1 MTSIRY
7 GHGDDT
13 DIDISLLDEG
23 AFSHRRGDRAISM
36 RFATKAIHVGQG
48 PDPATGAV
56 NVPIHMSSTF
66 SRTAQ
71 HEFVYSRTGNPTR
84 AALERNL
91 AALEEGTYGLCF
103 SSGMGAVTTL
113 LTLLKKGDH
122 VVISDD
128 SYGGVYRIFARTM
141 AGYGIDHT
149 FVDMQDL
156 IEVENAF
163 RPETRML
170 WAESPTNPL
179 MKVSDLRELAIITRA
194 HEAVSV
200 CDNTFA
206 SPYLQQPLKLGFD
219 VVLHSTT
226 KYLGGHADVIG
237 GALMLNDSARHEEL
251 KWAQNTLGAVP
262 SPFDCWLVLRGVKTL
277 ALRMA
282 RHCDNAERIAT
293 FLHAHRKVER
303 VMYPGLADD
312 PGHRIA
318 KKQMSR
324 FGGMVSFVLRHEI
337 SAIEVLRK
345 LRLMT
350 LGESLGAV
358 ETLIEHPASM
368 THVSLPPEERAR
380 RGITDGLVRLSVG
393 LEDVEDLIED
403 LDQALR

>member
-1 MTSIRY
+1 
-7 GHGDDT
+7 
-13 DIDISLLDEG
+13 
-23 AFSHRRGDRAISM
+23 M
-36 RFATKAIHVGQG
+36 RFATKAIHEGQG

-66 SRTAQ
+66 SQASQ
-71 HEFVYSRTGNPTR
+71 HDYVYSRTGNPTR
-84 AALERNL
+84 TALERNL

-113 LTLLKKGDH
+113 LTLLKRGDH

-141 AGYGIDHT
+141 AGYGIEHA

-156 IEVENAF
+156 IEVEDAF
-163 RPETRML
+163 RPETKML

-179 MKVSDLRELAIITRA
+179 MKVSDLRELAIIARA
-194 HEAVSV
+194 HEATSV

-237 GALMLNDSARHEEL
+237 GALILNDSAKSEQL

-262 SPFDCWLVLRGVKTL
+262 SPFDSWLVLRGVKTL
-277 ALRMA
+277 ALRMEK
-282 RHCDNAERIAT
+282 HCDNAERIAE
-293 FLHAHRKVER
+293 FLHGHRKIDR
-303 VMYPGLADD
+303 VLYPGLSDD
-312 PGHRIA
+312 PGHRVA

-324 FGGMVSFVLRHEI
+324 FGGMVSFVVKSSVRPL
-337 SAIEVLRK
+337 EVLRK
-345 LRLMT
+345 LRVMT

-393 LEDVEDLIED
+393 IEDTEDLIED
-403 LDQALR
+403 LDSALR

>member
-1 MTSIRY
+1 MALSGGAGRV
-7 GHGDDT
+7 
-13 DIDISLLDEG
+13 SLCRTNDLFTLGRG
-23 AFSHRRGDRAISM
+23 APPISM
-36 RFATKAIHVGQG
+36 RFATKAIHAGQG
-48 PDPATGAV
+48 PDPGTGAV

-66 SRTAQ
+66 SQVGQ
-71 HEFVYSRTGNPTR
+71 HEYVYSRTGNPTR

-113 LTLLKKGDH
+113 LTLLKRGDH

-149 FVDMQDL
+149 FVDMRDL
-156 IEVENAF
+156 IEVENSF
-163 RPETRML
+163 RPETKML

-179 MKVSDLRELAIITRA
+179 IKVFDLRELAIIARA
-194 HEAVSV
+194 HEALSV

-206 SPYLQQPLKLGFD
+206 SPYLQRPLKLGFD

-226 KYLGGHADVIG
+226 KYLSGHADVIG
-237 GALMLNDSARHEEL
+237 GALVLNDSAVHEQL

-277 ALRMA
+277 ALRMEQ
-282 RHCDNAERIAT
+282 HCDNAERIAT
-293 FLHAHRKVER
+293 FLHDHRRVER
-303 VMYPGLADD
+303 VMYPGLPDD
-312 PGHRIA
+312 PGHRVA

-324 FGGMVSFVLRHEI
+324 FGGMVSFALKSGVPALDVLRR
-337 SAIEVLRK
+337 LRT
-345 LRLMT
+345 MT

-368 THVSLPPEERAR
+368 THVSLPPEERAA

-393 LEDVEDLIED
+393 IEDGEDLIED